1 MTSTGPEVRRARR
14 AEHAPA
20 AEVLAQAFGG
30 DPVMSWMIGADR
42 DTVERL
48 RHFFRHLLS
57 MELEHS
63 DHLVD
68 VAGDGQAV
76 ALWHEVD
83 QWQASPGR
91 LLKMVPAAIRTFG
104 RRLPV
109 ALRTSTMIEKVHPE
123 EPHRHLA
130 YIGVHP
136 SSQGRGMGGSL
147 LAAMT
152 EECDAQ
158 GLGAYLESSNR
169 LNDALY
175 HRYGFESRGRIT
187 LPNGAPELIA
197 MWRAPR

>member
-1 MTSTGPEVRRARR
+1 MTSTRPEVRRAGR
-14 AEHAPA
+14 AEQAQV
-20 AEVLAQAFGG
+20 AEVLAQAFGN
-30 DPVMSWMIGADR
+30 DPVMSWIIGAKR
-42 DTVERL
+42 DTVERG
-48 RHFFRHLLS
+48 RHFFRHLVS
-57 MELEHS
+57 VELEDS
-63 DHLVD
+63 NHLVD
-68 VAGDGQAV
+68 VAGEGQAV

-83 QWQASPGR
+83 QWKAPPGR
-91 LLKMVPAAIRTFG
+91 LLKMVPAAIKTFG
-104 RRLPV
+104 RRVPV
-109 ALRTSTMIEKVHPE
+109 ALRTSMMIEKVHPE

-130 YIGVHP
+130 YIGVNP

-175 HRYGFESRGRIT
+175 HRYGFESRGQIT